1 MTDLM
6 RLNLRA
12 TEIRARLSELAGVTD
27 LTDEHRSELDTL
39 RNEYRDNET
48 KTGALMI
55 AGDTPTETPTED
67 RQLSELR
74 GKVNFGRYVAAA
86 LARRGADGAEREYN
100 EERGIDADHFPLDI
114 LADAAG
120 VEHRAKRDG
129 DADAN
134 AGTWLDR
141 VFMDTAAASIGVSFR
156 NVAPG
161 VAAFPVT
168 TAGGSPGQ
176 RGREQAATESTYTVA
191 VTEIKPARRAVHG
204 IYSIEDAARLPGL
217 ADAIARDM
225 AAAMVDSV
233 DKAIFNG
240 DPNADEAGAD
250 IVGLKTAAIN
260 ETTITQTNK
269 VKGDE
274 LLKAFLAYVDGQYAA
289 AMSDV
294 RIAASVGSNVLWGGS
309 VHAAAVSNQTVASF
323 LRENA
328 VQWVTRQG
336 IDTATAAGDF
346 GAYIG
351 LGRGI
356 EGAGIAA
363 VWESGQLLTDPYSG
377 AAKGAVQLTLNY
389 LWQFGL
395 PRTANFKRVKYVA

>member
-12 TEIRARLSELAGVTD
+12 TEIRARLSELAGAD

-48 KTGALMI
+48 KTGALII
-55 AGDTPTETPTED
+55 AGDTPTETVTED

-141 VFMDTAAASIGVSFR
+141 VFMDTAAESIGVSFR

-161 VAAFPVT
+161 VAAYPVT

-250 IVGLKTAAIN
+250 IVGLKTAAIS

-289 AMSDV
+289 SMSDV
-294 RIAASVGSNVLWGGS
+294 RIAASVGSNVLWGGT

-323 LRENA
+323 LRENG

-363 VWESGQLLTDPYSG
+363 VWEAAQLITDPYTGAKSG
-377 AAKGAVQLTLNY
+377 EVQLTLNY

-395 PRTANFKRVKYVA
+395 PRTANYKRVKFVA